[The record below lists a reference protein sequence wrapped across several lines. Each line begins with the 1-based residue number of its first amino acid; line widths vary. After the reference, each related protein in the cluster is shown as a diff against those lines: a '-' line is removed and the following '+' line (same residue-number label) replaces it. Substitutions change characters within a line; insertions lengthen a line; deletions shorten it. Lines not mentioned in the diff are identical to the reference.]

1 MAPEGVT
8 GAATASASAS
18 VGVSAEVVG
27 TKAISAVTLSGAM
40 VVSAFSL
47 SVSSVEVE
55 VVVSVCFVV
64 VSANKN

>member
-1 MAPEGVT
+1 MAPEEGVT

-47 SVSSVEVE
+47 SVSSVEV
-55 VVVSVCFVV
+55 VVSVCFVV